1 MSADSSPPIPMSE
14 TDAPG
19 EIDVTREIDEL
30 DQLGLSEAE
39 ASLVQLASVFFPSD
53 AASPSGSG
61 DEPDEPLAEARYRM
75 LLDQMT
81 AVVFMVALDK
91 GIGEAYVS
99 PQIEAML
106 GFTRAE
112 WLEEPIRW
120 YRQIH
125 PEDKDRWSIEA
136 AQFFLTG
143 EPLRSIYRVI
153 ARDGRVVWFQ
163 CEAKMVRR
171 KDGRPWFIHGV
182 GFDVT
187 EIKVAQQSLETLL
200 EAAQAAVRTRN
211 EFLANMSHE
220 IRTPI
225 NGIMGMTQLALD
237 TELSPEQT
245 TYLRTVSG
253 SADSLL
259 EIVNDILDFSKIESH
274 KLELD
279 IAEFDPL
286 QCIQE
291 AMRQL
296 AIRAREKGLEI
307 TSHVVSGLPKRL
319 LGDAHRL
326 RQVLAQVVGN
336 AIKFTA
342 AGEVALRVEAE
353 AGPADQVRLHFQV
366 RDTGI
371 GISHEKRETIF
382 APFYQ
387 ADGSSTRKHG
397 GTGLG
402 LTIASRLVQMMD
414 GRLWVES
421 ELGAGS
427 TFHFTADFGAA
438 AAPSE
443 LAGDGAAVI
452 RVQEQAAAHAGTP
465 RVLRILV
472 VEDNPVNRKVA
483 VGILQKRGHRVET
496 AENGLE
502 ALRALE
508 TGPFDVVLMDI
519 QMPEMDGLQAT
530 MAIREMERA
539 SGAHLPI
546 VAMTAHAMKGDREIC
561 LAAGMDAYLTKPIM
575 PKQLFATLHDV
586 VPMPA
591 EEPSASGGLL

>member
-1 MSADSSPPIPMSE
+1 M
-14 TDAPG
+14 
-19 EIDVTREIDEL
+19 REIDHL
-30 DQLGLSEAE
+30 DQLELSEAE

-53 AASPSGSG
+53 AASPSGAD
-61 DEPDEPLAEARYRM
+61 DEPEMPLAEARYQM

-120 YRQIH
+120 YRQVH
-125 PEDKDRWSIEA
+125 PEDKERWSIEA

-143 EPLRSIYRVI
+143 EPLRSVYRVI

-187 EIKVAQQSLETLL
+187 DIKVAQQSLEASL

-237 TELSPEQT
+237 TELTPEQT
-245 TYLRTVSG
+245 AYLRTVSG

-274 KLELD
+274 KLELENV
-279 IAEFDPL
+279 EFDPL
-286 QCIQE
+286 QCIEE

-296 AIRAREKGLEI
+296 ATRAREKGLEI
-307 TSHVVSGLPKRL
+307 TSQIVSRLPKRL

-336 AIKFTA
+336 AIKFTQV
-342 AGEVALRVEAE
+342 GEVALRVEEE
-353 AGPADQVRLHFQV
+353 AGPPDQVRLHLQV

-371 GISHEKRETIF
+371 GISREKRETIF

-387 ADGSSTRKHG
+387 ADGSLTRKHG

-402 LTIASRLVQMMD
+402 LTIASRLVQLMG
-414 GRLWVES
+414 GRIWVDS

-427 TFHFTADFGAA
+427 TFHFTVGFGAA
-438 AAPSE
+438 AAPTE
-443 LAGDGAAVI
+443 EVGAGAAATKA
-452 RVQEQAAAHAGTP
+452 QEQAVVQAGTP
-465 RVLRILV
+465 LVLRILV

-483 VGILQKRGHRVET
+483 VGLLQKRGHLVQT

-502 ALRALE
+502 ALQALE

-530 MAIREMERA
+530 TAIRELERG
-539 SGAHLPI
+539 SGVHLPI

-575 PKQLFATLHDV
+575 PKDLFAALHDV
-586 VPMPA
+586 IPMPA
-591 EEPSASGGLL
+591 QGPTANGGPPHASGKLC

>member
-1 MSADSSPPIPMSE
+1 MS
-14 TDAPG
+14 
-19 EIDVTREIDEL
+19 EIDEL
-30 DQLGLSEAE
+30 EQPDLSEAE
-39 ASLVQLASVFFPSD
+39 ASLIQLASVFFP
-53 AASPSGSG
+53 AASPSGAD
-61 DEPDEPLAEARYRM
+61 DEPDMPLAEVRYRM

-106 GFTRAE
+106 GFTQAE

-143 EPLRSIYRVI
+143 EPLRSVYRVI

-225 NGIMGMTQLALD
+225 NGIMGMTLLALQ
-237 TELSPEQT
+237 TELNAEQMS
-245 TYLRTVSG
+245 YLRTVSG

-274 KLELD
+274 KLELE
-279 IAEFDPL
+279 ILEFDPR
-286 QCIQE
+286 QCVQE

-296 AIRAREKGLEI
+296 ELRAREKGLEL
-307 TSHVVSGLPKRL
+307 SSRVASGMPERL
-319 LGDAHRL
+319 AGDPRRL
-326 RQVLAQVVGN
+326 RQVLMQVVGN
-336 AIKFTA
+336 AIKFTE
-342 AGEVALRVEAE
+342 AGEVALWVEEE

-366 RDTGI
+366 KDTGI
-371 GISHEKRETIF
+371 GISREKLETIF
-382 APFYQ
+382 AAFHQ
-387 ADGSSTRKHG
+387 ADGSSTRKYG

-402 LTIASRLVQMMD
+402 LAIASRLVQLMG
-414 GRLWVES
+414 GRFSVES
-421 ELGAGS
+421 ELGVGS
-427 TFHFTADFGAA
+427 TFHFTLGFGVA
-438 AAPSE
+438 AAPSKAAE
-443 LAGDGAAVI
+443 AGAAAQSQVAADAGD
-452 RVQEQAAAHAGTP
+452 P
-465 RVLRILV
+465 RVLHILLA
-472 VEDNPVNRKVA
+472 EDNPVNRKVA
-483 VGILQKRGHRVET
+483 VGLLQKRGHRVHT

-502 ALRALE
+502 ALLALE
-508 TGPFDVVLMDI
+508 TGSFDVVLMDI
-519 QMPEMDGLQAT
+519 QMPEMDGLQT
-530 MAIREMERA
+530 TVAIREAERA

-546 VAMTAHAMKGDREIC
+546 IAMTAHAMKGDREIC
-561 LAAGMDAYLTKPIM
+561 LAAGMDAYITKPIM
-575 PKQLFATLHDV
+575 PKELFAKLQEV
-586 VPMPA
+586 VPIPA
-591 EEPSASGGLL
+591 ESPAASSGVLQGAGKLS

>member
-1 MSADSSPPIPMSE
+1 M
-14 TDAPG
+14 
-19 EIDVTREIDEL
+19 REIVEF
-30 DQLGLSEAE
+30 DQLELSEAE

-53 AASPSGSG
+53 AASPSGAD

-106 GFTRAE
+106 GFTCAE

-125 PEDKDRWSIEA
+125 PEDKERWSIEA

-143 EPLRSIYRVI
+143 EPLHSVYRVI

-237 TELSPEQT
+237 TELNPEQT
-245 TYLRTVSG
+245 AYLRTVSG

-259 EIVNDILDFSKIESH
+259 EIVNDILDFSKIESY
-274 KLELD
+274 KMELE
-279 IAEFDPL
+279 IAEFDPR
-286 QCIQE
+286 QCIEE

-307 TSHVVSGLPKRL
+307 TSHVAAGLPARL

-326 RQVLAQVVGN
+326 RQVLTQVVGN
-336 AIKFTA
+336 AIKFTE
-342 AGEVALRVEAE
+342 AGEVALRVEKE
-353 AGPADQVRLHFQV
+353 AGPPGEVRLHFQV

-371 GISHEKRETIF
+371 GISREKRETIF

-387 ADGSSTRKHG
+387 VDGSSTRKHG

-402 LTIASRLVQMMD
+402 LTIASRLVQLMD
-414 GRLWVES
+414 GRLWVKS

-427 TFHFTADFGAA
+427 TFHFTVGFGAGAA
-438 AAPSE
+438 AIKA
-443 LAGDGAAVI
+443 
-452 RVQEQAAAHAGTP
+452 QEQTAVQDGTQ
-465 RVLRILV
+465 RSLRILV

-483 VGILQKRGHRVET
+483 VGILQKRGHLVQT

-530 MAIREMERA
+530 AAIREMERT

-575 PKQLFATLHDV
+575 PKDLFVALRDL
-586 VPMPA
+586 VPVPA
-591 EEPSASGGLL
+591 Q

>member
-1 MSADSSPPIPMSE
+1 M
-14 TDAPG
+14 G
-19 EIDVTREIDEL
+19 EIDVLHPPE
-30 DQLGLSEAE
+30 LSEAE
-39 ASLVQLASVFFPSD
+39 ASLVQLASVFFP
-53 AASPSGSG
+53 AASPSGAD
-61 DEPDEPLAEARYRM
+61 DEPDMPLAEARYRM

-81 AVVFMVALDK
+81 AVVFMVALDQ

-125 PEDKDRWSIEA
+125 PEDKDRWSVEA

-143 EPLRSIYRVI
+143 EPLRSVYRVM

-187 EIKVAQQSLETLL
+187 EIKVAQRSLETLL

-225 NGIMGMTQLALD
+225 NGIMGMTLLALQ
-237 TELSPEQT
+237 TELNAEQT
-245 TYLRTVSG
+245 AYLQTVSG

-274 KLELD
+274 KLELE
-279 IAEFDPL
+279 IVEFSPR
-286 QCIQE
+286 QCVRE

-296 AIRAREKGLEI
+296 EVRAREKGLQI
-307 TSHVVSGLPKRL
+307 ATHVVPGLPERL
-319 LGDAHRL
+319 AGDPRRL
-326 RQVLAQVVGN
+326 RQVLMQVVGN
-336 AIKFTA
+336 AIKFTE
-342 AGEVALRVEAE
+342 AGEIALRVEVAPRDAE
-353 AGPADQVRLHFQV
+353 EAAPADQIRLHFQV
-366 RDTGI
+366 KDTGI
-371 GISHEKRETIF
+371 GISREKQETVF
-382 APFYQ
+382 AAFHQ
-387 ADGSSTRKHG
+387 ADGSSTRKYG

-402 LTIASRLVQMMD
+402 LAIASRLVQLMG
-414 GRLWVES
+414 GRLSVES
-421 ELGAGS
+421 ELGVGS
-427 TFHFTADFGAA
+427 TFHFTVAFGAA
-438 AAPSE
+438 APPSE
-443 LAGDGAAVI
+443 VAAAGD
-452 RVQEQAAAHAGTP
+452 AAAPT
-465 RVLRILV
+465 VLRILL

-483 VGILQKRGHRVET
+483 VGLLQKRGHRVHT
-496 AENGLE
+496 AENGVE

-519 QMPEMDGLQAT
+519 QMPEMDGLQTAA
-530 MAIREMERA
+530 AIREMERA

-546 VAMTAHAMKGDREIC
+546 IAMTAHAMKGDREIC
-561 LAAGMDAYLTKPIM
+561 LAAGMDAYITKPIM
-575 PKQLFATLHDV
+575 PKDLFAALQEV
-586 VPMPA
+586 VPVPPEA
-591 EEPSASGGLL
+591 AAASGGLLQGAEKLP

>member
-1 MSADSSPPIPMSE
+1 M
-14 TDAPG
+14 
-19 EIDVTREIDEL
+19 REIDRL
-30 DQLGLSEAE
+30 DQLELSEAE
-39 ASLVQLASVFFPSD
+39 SALVQLASVFFPSEGV
-53 AASPSGSG
+53 SPAGAD
-61 DEPDEPLAEARYRM
+61 DEPDMPLAEARYRM

-125 PEDKDRWSIEA
+125 PEDKERWSVEA

-143 EPLRSIYRVI
+143 EPLRSVYRVM

-187 EIKVAQQSLETLL
+187 EIKVAEQSLATLL
-200 EAAQAAVRTRN
+200 EAAQTAVRTRN

-225 NGIMGMTQLALD
+225 NGIMGMTLLALQ
-237 TELSPEQT
+237 TELNAEQAS
-245 TYLRTVSG
+245 YLRTVSG

-274 KLELD
+274 KLELE
-279 IAEFDPL
+279 IVEFHPR

-296 AIRAREKGLEI
+296 DVRAREKGLDLV
-307 TSHVVSGLPKRL
+307 SHVSSGLPERL
-319 LGDAHRL
+319 TGDPHRL
-326 RQVLAQVVGN
+326 RQVLMQLVGN
-336 AIKFTA
+336 AIKFTG
-342 AGEVALRVEAE
+342 AGEVALRVEEE
-353 AGPADQVRLHFQV
+353 AGPAGQVRLRFQV
-366 RDTGI
+366 KDTGI
-371 GISHEKRETIF
+371 GISREKQETIF
-382 APFYQ
+382 APFCQ
-387 ADGSSTRKHG
+387 ADGSSTRKYG

-402 LTIASRLVQMMD
+402 LAIASRLVQMMG
-414 GRLWVES
+414 GRLSVES
-421 ELGAGS
+421 ELGVGS
-427 TFHFTADFGAA
+427 TFHFVANFGAA

-443 LAGDGAAVI
+443 AACGGSAATGAP
-452 RVQEQAAAHAGTP
+452 EQAAAHAAAP
-465 RVLRILV
+465 RILRILV

-483 VGILQKRGHRVET
+483 VGLLRKRGHQIDT

-508 TGPFDVVLMDI
+508 TGTFDVVLMDI

-530 MAIREMERA
+530 TAIREMERG

-546 VAMTAHAMKGDREIC
+546 VAMTAHAMHGDREIC
-561 LAAGMDAYLTKPIM
+561 LAAGMDAYITKPIM
-575 PKQLFATLHDV
+575 PKELFATLQDV
-586 VPMPA
+586 VPAPA
-591 EEPSASGGLL
+591 QGPAASGALVQTAEKLP

>member
-1 MSADSSPPIPMSE
+1 MR
-14 TDAPG
+14 
-19 EIDVTREIDEL
+19 EIDVTHAIDEL
-30 DQLGLSEAE
+30 DSPNLSEAE
-39 ASLVQLASVFFPSD
+39 ASLVQLASVFFPS
-53 AASPSGSG
+53 ASPSGAD
-61 DEPDEPLAEARYRM
+61 DEPDMPLAEARYQM

-143 EPLRSIYRVI
+143 EPLRSVYRVI

-187 EIKVAQQSLETLL
+187 EIKVAQQSLAALL

-225 NGIMGMTQLALD
+225 NGIMGMTLLALQ
-237 TELSPEQT
+237 TELNAEQT
-245 TYLRTVSG
+245 AYLQTVSG

-259 EIVNDILDFSKIESH
+259 EIVNDILDFSKIEAH

-279 IAEFDPL
+279 MVEFDPR
-286 QCIQE
+286 QCIEE

-296 AIRAREKGLEI
+296 AVRAREKGLEI
-307 TSHVVSGLPKRL
+307 ASHVVSGLPERL
-319 LGDAHRL
+319 VGDPRRL
-326 RQVLAQVVGN
+326 RQVLMQVVGN
-336 AIKFTA
+336 AIKFTE
-342 AGEVALRVEAE
+342 AGEIALRVEAALRVEEE
-353 AGPADQVRLHFQV
+353 AGPADQIRLHFEV

-371 GISHEKRETIF
+371 GISHEKQETIF
-382 APFYQ
+382 AAFHQ
-387 ADGSSTRKHG
+387 ADGSSTRKYG

-402 LTIASRLVQMMD
+402 LAIASRLVQLMG
-414 GRLWVES
+414 GRLSVES
-421 ELGAGS
+421 ELGVGS
-427 TFHFTADFGAA
+427 TFHFTVGFGAA
-438 AAPSE
+438 VAPS
-443 LAGDGAAVI
+443 AVAAAGAAAI
-452 RVQEQAAAHAGTP
+452 GRLEQAAADAVPP
-465 RVLRILV
+465 RVLRILLA
-472 VEDNPVNRKVA
+472 EDNPVNRKVA
-483 VGILQKRGHRVET
+483 VGLLQKRGHCVHT

-508 TGPFDVVLMDI
+508 TGAFDVVLMDI
-519 QMPEMDGLQAT
+519 QMPEMDGLQTA

-546 VAMTAHAMKGDREIC
+546 VAMTAHALKGDREIC
-561 LAAGMDAYLTKPIM
+561 LAAGMDAYITKPIM
-575 PKQLFATLHDV
+575 PKELFATLQDV
-586 VPMPA
+586 VPIPA
-591 EEPSASGGLL
+591 HEPAASSGLPQAAEKAT

>member
-1 MSADSSPPIPMSE
+1 MGD
-14 TDAPG
+14 
-19 EIDVTREIDEL
+19 IDVTGVIDVMRDIDNLEKL
-30 DQLGLSEAE
+30 NLSEAE

-53 AASPSGSG
+53 AASPGAE
-61 DEPDEPLAEARYRM
+61 DEPDIPLAEARYQL

-143 EPLRSIYRVI
+143 EPLRSVYRVMS
-153 ARDGRVVWFQ
+153 RDGRVVWFQ

-187 EIKVAQQSLETLL
+187 EIKVAQQSLKTLL
-200 EAAQAAVRTRN
+200 EAAQTAVRTKN

-245 TYLRTVSG
+245 GYLRTVSG

-259 EIVNDILDFSKIESH
+259 EIVDDILDFSKIESH
-274 KLELD
+274 QLELENV
-279 IAEFDPL
+279 EFDL
-286 QCIQE
+286 RQCIE
-291 AMRQL
+291 DAMRQL
-296 AIRAREKGLEI
+296 SIRAREKGLKI

-319 LGDAHRL
+319 VGDARRL
-326 RQVLAQVVGN
+326 RQVLTQVVGN
-336 AIKFTA
+336 AIKFTE
-342 AGEVALRVEAE
+342 AGEVALRVEEE
-353 AGPADQVRLHFQV
+353 AGPADQVRLHIEV

-371 GISHEKRETIF
+371 GIAREKRETIF

-402 LTIASRLVQMMD
+402 LTIASRLVQMMG

-427 TFHFTADFGAA
+427 TFHFTAGFAAA
-438 AAPSE
+438 AAPCE
-443 LAGDGAAVI
+443 AAGAGAAAI
-452 RVQEQAAAHAGTP
+452 EAQEQAGAAHAETP
-465 RVLRILV
+465 RVLRILL

-483 VGILQKRGHRVET
+483 VGILQKRGHRVQT

-508 TGPFDVVLMDI
+508 TALFDVVLMDI

-530 MAIREMERA
+530 TAIREMERA

-546 VAMTAHAMKGDREIC
+546 VAMTAHAMKGDRELC

-575 PKQLFATLHDV
+575 PKALFATLQDV

-591 EEPSASGGLL
+591 QGPAAGNGLPQAAEKLA

>member
-1 MSADSSPPIPMSE
+1 MSPDSRPRRTMREI
-14 TDAPG
+14 DALG
-19 EIDVTREIDEL
+19 EIDEF
-30 DQLGLSEAE
+30 DQPELSEAE

-53 AASPSGSG
+53 TASPSGAD
-61 DEPDEPLAEARYRM
+61 DEPEMPLAEARYQM

-120 YRQIH
+120 YRQVH
-125 PEDKDRWSIEA
+125 PEDKERWSIEA

-143 EPLRSIYRVI
+143 EPLRSVYRVI

-187 EIKVAQQSLETLL
+187 EIKVAQQSLETSL

-237 TELSPEQT
+237 TELTPEQT
-245 TYLRTVSG
+245 SYLRTVSG

-274 KLELD
+274 KIELE
-279 IAEFDPL
+279 IVEFDPL
-286 QCIQE
+286 RCIEE

-307 TSHVVSGLPKRL
+307 TSHVAAGLPTRL

-326 RQVLAQVVGN
+326 RQVLTQVVGN
-336 AIKFTA
+336 AIKFTE
-342 AGEVALRVEAE
+342 AGEVALRVEE
-353 AGPADQVRLHFQV
+353 EDCPPGQVRLHFQV
-366 RDTGI
+366 KDTGI
-371 GISHEKRETIF
+371 GISREKRETIF

-387 ADGSSTRKHG
+387 ADGSSTRKYG

-402 LTIASRLVQMMD
+402 LTIASRLVQLMD
-414 GRLWVES
+414 GRIWVDS
-421 ELGAGS
+421 EPGAGS
-427 TFHFTADFGAA
+427 TFHFTVGFGAGAA
-438 AAPSE
+438 AIEA
-443 LAGDGAAVI
+443 
-452 RVQEQAAAHAGTP
+452 QEQAAAHDGTQ
-465 RVLRILV
+465 RALRILV

-483 VGILQKRGHRVET
+483 VGILQKRGHLVQT

-502 ALRALE
+502 ALRALK

-530 MAIREMERA
+530 TVIREMERT
-539 SGAHLPI
+539 SGAHIAI

-575 PKQLFATLHDV
+575 PKDLLAALRDL
-586 VPMPA
+586 VPVPA
-591 EEPSASGGLL
+591 Q

>member
-1 MSADSSPPIPMSE
+1 MREI
-14 TDAPG
+14 DAVG
-19 EIDVTREIDEL
+19 EIDEF
-30 DQLGLSEAE
+30 DQPELSEAE

-53 AASPSGSG
+53 AASLPGAN

-112 WLEEPIRW
+112 WLEDPIRW

-125 PEDKDRWSIEA
+125 PEDKERWSIEA

-143 EPLRSIYRVI
+143 EPLHSVYRVI

-200 EAAQAAVRTRN
+200 ETAQAAVRTKN

-237 TELSPEQT
+237 TQLTPEQT
-245 TYLRTVSG
+245 AYLRTVSG

-274 KLELD
+274 KMELE
-279 IAEFDPL
+279 IAEFDPR
-286 QCIQE
+286 QCIEE

-296 AIRAREKGLEI
+296 AIRGREKGLEM
-307 TSHVVSGLPKRL
+307 TSHVADALPARL

-326 RQVLAQVVGN
+326 RQVLTQVVGN
-336 AIKFTA
+336 AIKFTGT
-342 AGEVALRVEAE
+342 GEVALRVEEE
-353 AGPADQVRLHFQV
+353 AGPPDQVRLHFQV

-371 GISHEKRETIF
+371 GISREKRETIF

-402 LTIASRLVQMMD
+402 LTIASRLVQLMD

-427 TFHFTADFGAA
+427 TFHFSAGFGAA

-443 LAGDGAAVI
+443 PAGAAVQHETQ
-452 RVQEQAAAHAGTP
+452 RA
-465 RVLRILV
+465 LRILV

-483 VGILQKRGHRVET
+483 VGILQKRGHLVQT

-530 MAIREMERA
+530 AAIREMEGT

-575 PKQLFATLHDV
+575 PKDLIAALHAV

-591 EEPSASGGLL
+591 Q

>member
-1 MSADSSPPIPMSE
+1 MRE
-14 TDAPG
+14 T
-19 EIDVTREIDEL
+19 EEL
-30 DQLGLSEAE
+30 DLPELSEAE
-39 ASLVQLASVFFPSD
+39 AALVQLASVFFPSD
-53 AASPSGSG
+53 SASPSGAD
-61 DEPDEPLAEARYRM
+61 DEPDMPLAEARYRM

-125 PEDKDRWSIEA
+125 PEDKDRWSVEA

-143 EPLRSIYRVI
+143 EPLRSVYRVI

-171 KDGRPWFIHGV
+171 RDGRPWFIHGV

-187 EIKVAQQSLETLL
+187 EIKLAQQSLETLL
-200 EAAQAAVRTRN
+200 EAAQAAIRTRN
-211 EFLANMSHE
+211 EFLTNMSHE

-237 TELSPEQT
+237 TELNAEQT
-245 TYLRTVSG
+245 SYLQTVSG

-259 EIVNDILDFSKIESH
+259 EIVNDILDFSKIEAH
-274 KLELD
+274 KLELE
-279 IAEFDPL
+279 IVEFDPR
-286 QCIQE
+286 QCIGE

-296 AIRAREKGLEI
+296 EVRAREKGLELV
-307 TSHVVSGLPKRL
+307 SHVFSGLPARL
-319 LGDAHRL
+319 TGDPHRL
-326 RQVLAQVVGN
+326 RQILMQVAGN
-336 AIKFTA
+336 AIKFTGAGDVALYVEEEAGA
-342 AGEVALRVEAE
+342 AG
-353 AGPADQVRLHFQV
+353 QVQLHFRV
-366 RDTGI
+366 KDTGI
-371 GISHEKRETIF
+371 GISREKQETIF
-382 APFYQ
+382 AAFQQ
-387 ADGSSTRKHG
+387 ADGSSTRKYG

-402 LTIASRLVQMMD
+402 LAIASRLVQLMG

-421 ELGAGS
+421 ELGVGS
-427 TFHFTADFGAA
+427 TFHFTAGFGAA

-443 LAGDGAAVI
+443 VTRAGAAGLSAAMG
-452 RVQEQAAAHAGTP
+452 AAAVGAGEAEGAHAETP
-465 RVLRILV
+465 RVLRILLA
-472 VEDNPVNRKVA
+472 EDNPVNRKVA
-483 VGILQKRGHRVET
+483 VGLLQKRGHRVQT
-496 AENGLE
+496 AENGVE

-519 QMPEMDGLQAT
+519 QMPEMDGLQAAI
-530 MAIREMERA
+530 AIREMERE

-561 LAAGMDAYLTKPIM
+561 LAAGMDAYITKPIL
-575 PKQLFATLHDV
+575 PKELFATLQAV
-586 VPMPA
+586 VPTP
-591 EEPSASGGLL
+591 E

>member
-1 MSADSSPPIPMSE
+1 M
-14 TDAPG
+14 
-19 EIDVTREIDEL
+19 REIEL
-30 DQLGLSEAE
+30 DQSELSEAE
-39 ASLVQLASVFFPSD
+39 SALIQLASVFFPSD
-53 AASPSGSG
+53 AASLPGAN

-136 AQFFLTG
+136 AQFFLSG
-143 EPLRSIYRVI
+143 EPLRSVYRVMS
-153 ARDGRVVWFQ
+153 RDGRVVWFQ

-200 EAAQAAVRTRN
+200 EAAQTAVRTKN

-225 NGIMGMTQLALD
+225 NGIMGMAHLALETQLN
-237 TELSPEQT
+237 PEQT
-245 TYLRTVSG
+245 GYLRTVSA

-274 KLELD
+274 QLD
-279 IAEFDPL
+279 LQNVEFDPR
-286 QCIQE
+286 QCIDE

-296 AIRAREKGLEI
+296 AIRAREKGLKI

-319 LGDAHRL
+319 VGDARRL
-326 RQVLAQVVGN
+326 RQVLTQVVGN
-336 AIKFTA
+336 AIKFTE
-342 AGEVALRVEAE
+342 AGEVALRVEEE

-371 GISHEKRETIF
+371 GIAREKRETIF

-402 LTIASRLVQMMD
+402 LTIASRLVQMMG

-421 ELGAGS
+421 ELGTGS
-427 TFHFTADFGAA
+427 TFHFTAGFGVA
-438 AAPSE
+438 AAPRE
-443 LAGDGAAVI
+443 AAVA
-452 RVQEQAAAHAGTP
+452 QEQAAASAGTP

-483 VGILQKRGHRVET
+483 VGILQKRGHRVQT

-508 TGPFDVVLMDI
+508 TALFDVVLMDI

-530 MAIREMERA
+530 TAIREMERA

-561 LAAGMDAYLTKPIM
+561 LAAGMDAYITKPIL
-575 PKQLFATLHDV
+575 PKELFATLHDV
-586 VPMPA
+586 VPLP
-591 EEPSASGGLL
+591 PSDQRPDRAPSLR